1 MSDMRGDKRGTERKI
16 VLDNLKKNPN
26 ICLNTVYSLSA
37 IVKKWFFSF
46 VLPRNLLFRS
56 KYYFRFVKKQ
66 LKTIV
71 KAMSMLKLL
80 LKNKNNFPLVT
91 SFL

>member
-1 MSDMRGDKRGTERKI
+1 MLKRKKKKNIRKSTTKKKKLDMSDMRGDKRGTERKI

-37 IVKKWFFSF
+37 IVKKWFLSF

-56 KYYFRFVKKQ
+56 KHYFRFVK
-66 LKTIV
+66 
-71 KAMSMLKLL
+71 
-80 LKNKNNFPLVT
+80 NN
-91 SFL
+91 

>member
-37 IVKKWFFSF
+37 IVKKWFLSF

-56 KYYFRFVKKQ
+56 KHYFRFVKNNLEQ
-66 LKTIV
+66 L
-71 KAMSMLKLL
+71 
-80 LKNKNNFPLVT
+80 
-91 SFL
+91 

>member
-1 MSDMRGDKRGTERKI
+1 MMLNRKKKKKTLESHRTTKKLDMSDMRGDKRGTERKI

-46 VLPRNLLFRS
+46 VLPRTLLFRS
-56 KYYFRFVKKQ
+56 KHYFRFVK
-66 LKTIV
+66 
-71 KAMSMLKLL
+71 
-80 LKNKNNFPLVT
+80 NN
-91 SFL
+91 

>member
-37 IVKKWFFSF
+37 IVKKWFFHLSY
-46 VLPRNLLFRS
+46 LEIYYLDRNIILDL
-56 KYYFRFVKKQ
+56 
-66 LKTIV
+66 
-71 KAMSMLKLL
+71 
-80 LKNKNNFPLVT
+80 
-91 SFL
+91 